1 MKILSSSQVA
11 RKIKRLA
18 IEIYSNHLN
27 DKEIYFVGINQ
38 KGVKF
43 AEVVGAELSKTCP
56 LEIIFYSV
64 KLNPSNPLRDQI
76 KISTDIATLSGKK
89 IIIFDD
95 VANTGRTIFSACNPF
110 LEILP
115 ERLEIAALV
124 DRKHK
129 LFPIH
134 VDYVGLSLATTL
146 HNNIEVIFNEDKTA
160 EAYLS

>member
-18 IEIYSNHLN
+18 IEIYSNHLE
-27 DKEIYFVGINQ
+27 DKEIYFAGINK
-38 KGVKF
+38 KGVQF
-43 AEVVGAELSKTCP
+43 ANIVGAELMKNSP
-56 LEIIFYSV
+56 LTINFFSI
-64 KLNPSNPLRDQI
+64 KLDPGSPLNGQI
-76 KISTDIATLSGKK
+76 EVSTDISSLSGKK
-89 IIIFDD
+89 IILFDD
-95 VANTGRTIFSACNPF
+95 VANTGRTIFYACKPF
-110 LEILP
+110 LDIIP

-129 LFPIH
+129 LFPIQ

>member
-27 DKEIYFVGINQ
+27 NQEIYFVGINQ
-38 KGVKF
+38 KGIKF
-43 AEVVGAELSKTCP
+43 AEIVGAELTKISPIK
-56 LEIIFYSV
+56 INFFSV
-64 KLNPSNPLRDQI
+64 KLDPSNPL
-76 KISTDIATLSGKK
+76 ISEIEVTTNISALSGKK
-89 IIIFDD
+89 IILFDD
-95 VANTGRTIFSACNPF
+95 VANTGRTIFYACKPF
-110 LEILP
+110 LNIIP

-129 LFPIH
+129 LFPIQ

-146 HNNIEVIFNEDKTA
+146 HNNIEVIFNDDKTT

>member
-27 DKEIYFVGINQ
+27 NQEIYFVGINQ
-38 KGVKF
+38 KGIKF
-43 AEVVGAELSKTCP
+43 AEIVGAELTKISPIK
-56 LEIIFYSV
+56 INFFSV
-64 KLNPSNPLRDQI
+64 KLDPSNPL
-76 KISTDIATLSGKK
+76 ISEIEVTTNISALSGKK
-89 IIIFDD
+89 IILFDD
-95 VANTGRTIFSACNPF
+95 VANTGRTIFYACKPF
-110 LEILP
+110 LNIIP
-115 ERLEIAALV
+115 ERLEIAVLV

-129 LFPIH
+129 LFPIQ

-146 HNNIEVIFNEDKTA
+146 HNNIEVIFSEDKTA

>member
-27 DKEIYFVGINQ
+27 NGEINFVGINQ

-43 AEVVGAELSKTCP
+43 AEIVGEELTKISP
-56 LEIIFYSV
+56 LKINYFSV
-64 KLNPSNPLRDQI
+64 KLDPSNPLRSEI
-76 KISTDIATLSGKK
+76 EISTNISSLSGKK
-89 IIIFDD
+89 IILFDD
-95 VANTGRTIFSACNPF
+95 VANTGRTIFYACKPF
-110 LEILP
+110 LNIIP
-115 ERLEIAALV
+115 EGLEIAALV

-129 LFPIH
+129 LFPIQ

-146 HNNIEVIFNEDKTA
+146 HNNIEVIFKEDNTA

>member
-1 MKILSSSQVA
+1 LKLS
-11 RKIKRLA
+11 I
-18 IEIYSNHLN
+18 
-27 DKEIYFVGINQ
+27 
-38 KGVKF
+38 
-43 AEVVGAELSKTCP
+43 
-56 LEIIFYSV
+56 EIIFYSV

-76 KISTDIATLSGKK
+76 DISTDIATLSGKK
-89 IIIFDD
+89 IILFDD
-95 VANTGRTIFSACNPF
+95 VANTGRTIFYACKPF

>member
-1 MKILSSSQVA
+1 MKILTSNQVA

-18 IEIYSNHLN
+18 IEIYSNHLY

-76 KISTDIATLSGKK
+76 DISTDIATLSGKK
-89 IIIFDD
+89 IILFDD
-95 VANTGRTIFSACNPF
+95 VANTGRTLFYACKPF

>member
-1 MKILSSSQVA
+1 MKILSSNQIA

-18 IEIYSNHLN
+18 IEIYSKHLN
-27 DKEIYFVGINQ
+27 NQEIYFVGINQ

-43 AEVVGAELSKTCP
+43 AEIVGAELTKISP
-56 LEIIFYSV
+56 LKINFFSV
-64 KLNPSNPLRDQI
+64 KLDPSNPLRSEI
-76 KISTDIATLSGKK
+76 VITTDISAMSGKK

-95 VANTGRTIFSACNPF
+95 VANTGRTLFYACKPF
-110 LEILP
+110 LNIIP

-129 LFPIH
+129 LFPIQ

-146 HNNIEVIFNEDKTA
+146 HNNIEVIFNDDKTA

>member
-1 MKILSSSQVA
+1 MKILTSNQVA

-18 IEIYSNHLN
+18 IEIYSNHLY

-64 KLNPSNPLRDQI
+64 KLNPANPLKDQI
-76 KISTDIATLSGKK
+76 EISTDITTLSGKK
-89 IIIFDD
+89 IILFDD
-95 VANTGRTIFSACNPF
+95 VANTGRTLFYACRPF

>member
-1 MKILSSSQVA
+1 MKILTSNQVA

-18 IEIYSNHLN
+18 IEIYSNHLY

-76 KISTDIATLSGKK
+76 DISTDIATLSGKK
-89 IIIFDD
+89 IILFDD
-95 VANTGRTIFSACNPF
+95 VANTGRTIFYACKPF

>member
-95 VANTGRTIFSACNPF
+95 VANTGRTIFYACKPF

>member
-1 MKILSSSQVA
+1 MKILTSNQVA

-18 IEIYSNHLN
+18 IEIYSNHLY

-43 AEVVGAELSKTCP
+43 AEVVGAELSKTSP
-56 LEIIFYSV
+56 LEIIFYAV
-64 KLNPSNPLRDQI
+64 KLNPASPLKDKI
-76 KISTDIATLSGKK
+76 EISTDITTLSGKK
-89 IIIFDD
+89 IILFDD
-95 VANTGRTIFSACNPF
+95 VANTGRTIFYACKPF

-115 ERLEIAALV
+115 EQLEIAALV

-146 HNNIEVIFNEDKTA
+146 HDNIEVIFKEDKTA

>member
-1 MKILSSSQVA
+1 MKILSSKQVA

-18 IEIYSNHLN
+18 IEIYGNHLH
-27 DKEIYFVGINQ
+27 DKEIYFVGINK
-38 KGVKF
+38 KGVQF
-43 AEVVGAELSKTCP
+43 AEIVGAELSKTSP
-56 LEIIFYSV
+56 LDIIFLSV
-64 KLNPSNPLRDQI
+64 KLNPANPLKDQI
-76 KISTDIATLSGKK
+76 EVSVNINSLCDKK

-95 VANTGRTIFSACNPF
+95 VANTGRTIFYACKPF
-110 LEILP
+110 LDIIP
-115 ERLEIAALV
+115 ESLEIAALV

-146 HNNIEVIFNEDKTA
+146 HDNIEVVFNDDKST

>member
-1 MKILSSSQVA
+1 
-11 RKIKRLA
+11 
-18 IEIYSNHLN
+18 
-27 DKEIYFVGINQ
+27 VGINQ
-38 KGVKF
+38 KGFKF
-43 AEVVGAELSKTCP
+43 AEIVGAELCKSCP

-95 VANTGRTIFSACNPF
+95 VANTGRTIFYACKPF

>member
-1 MKILSSSQVA
+1 MKILSSNQVA

-38 KGVKF
+38 KGFKF
-43 AEVVGAELSKTCP
+43 AEIVGAELCKSCP

-95 VANTGRTIFSACNPF
+95 VANTGRTIFYACKPF

-129 LFPIH
+129 LFPIY

>member
-76 KISTDIATLSGKK
+76 DISTDIATLSGKK
-89 IIIFDD
+89 IILFDD
-95 VANTGRTIFSACNPF
+95 VANTGRTIFYACKPF